1 MREKPLDDQ
10 NTPSQADSSCLS
22 RAPRP
27 VELVL
32 CVGRRPS
39 RNAIDL
45 GGSPITPAST
55 PFVRR
60 WELAFS
66 HPRERRTK
74 PIAVSLLRM
83 RQKEDEPLGPY
94 LAYFTKEIRAIPNA
108 HPSLVI
114 QAFMVEIRPSCLF
127 WSLVERPPTTV
138 PEMLQRANQYVTS
151 KALVT
156 EKHEDQKHPQAE
168 SSRGPPPALSRKR
181 TERTEQAIP
190 RLPNA
195 PLNSTRTE
203 IFLQIWE
210 KGLLKAPN
218 PMRTQG
224 RDRGRYYRFHYDYEH
239 DTKECYDLKN

>member
-1 MREKPLDDQ
+1 MSQERLALGNLGEDVPPATQSTSGGAPQPPPPLSLFGDRNLPSRTPGRYWRLFNDPRL
-10 NTPSQADSSCLS
+10 TPSALNLRVS
-22 RAPRP
+22 
-27 VELVL
+27 
-32 CVGRRPS
+32 
-39 RNAIDL
+39 
-45 GGSPITPAST
+45 
-55 PFVRR
+55 
-60 WELAFS
+60 
-66 HPRERRTK
+66 RRTK